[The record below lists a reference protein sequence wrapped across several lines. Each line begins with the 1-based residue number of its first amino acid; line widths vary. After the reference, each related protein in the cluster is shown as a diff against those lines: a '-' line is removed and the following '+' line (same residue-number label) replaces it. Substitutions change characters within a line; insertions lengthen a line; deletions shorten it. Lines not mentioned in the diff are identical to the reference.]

1 MIKRIDHV
9 AIAVQGLES
18 TVQFFADKLGLPFSH
33 ISDEPEQHAQ
43 VAFFPVG
50 GSEVELVAPT
60 DTASG
65 LAKWLEK
72 RGEGLHHICLEVDDL
87 DAVLARLNAQG
98 VQLINPT
105 PVTNSAGRRL
115 AFVHPKS
122 THGVLIELYEE
133 KKP

>member
-9 AIAVQGLES
+9 AIAVQSLES
-18 TVQFFADKLGLPFSH
+18 TVSFFADKLGLPFSH
-33 ISDEPEQHAQ
+33 VSDEPEQHAQ
-43 VAFFPVG
+43 VAFFPLG

-60 DTASG
+60 DATSG

-72 RGEGLHHICLEVDDL
+72 RGEGMHHICLEVDDL
-87 DAVLARLNAQG
+87 DAVLASLNAQG
-98 VQLINPT
+98 VQLINLT

-115 AFVHPKS
+115 AFVHPKA

-133 KKP
+133 KKS

>member
-1 MIKRIDHV
+1 MIKRIDHI
-9 AIAVQGLES
+9 AIAVQGLDS
-18 TVQFFADKLGLPFSH
+18 TLQFFRDTLGLPYSH
-33 ISDEPEQHAQ
+33 TANEPEQHAR

-50 GSEVELVAPT
+50 GSEVELIESTNPT
-60 DTASG
+60 SG

-72 RGEGLHHICLEVDDL
+72 RGEGLHHLCLEVDDIE
-87 DAVLARLNAQG
+87 AVLARLAEKG

-133 KKP
+133 KK